1 MFRSSL
7 SRRLVVGGVLVFG
20 LLALAPAVHAQTIFA
35 CVREA
40 NQVRIVDA
48 SQTCQKNE
56 TRIFWNVVGPQGPAG
71 PGGTAGPAGAQ
82 GPAGPAGAQG
92 PVGPAGAQGPVG
104 PAGAQGPVGPAG
116 ATGATG
122 SQGPEGP
129 AGPAGS
135 AGAAGPTGAQGFSAA
150 ITPDDGTGCGVV
162 GGLKLTLVDGS
173 GVEVPNTVPAFVCN
187 GAPGAKGNTGPMG
200 QQGSQ
205 GVQGVAGPKGDTGAT
220 GAEGATGPIGPGGP
234 QGVPG
239 AQGPQ
244 GFQGLQG
251 PQGIQGVPGSILIG
265 AQNWAPGA
273 IGPINLPGQGTFTTV
288 TGSGFAGQTQGHALI
303 ISVIVP
309 LISNGGGVSC
319 QPAIDG
325 VWAGSKA
332 FPQMDPFNSTKEGF
346 FGGSGY
352 VLWST
357 SRVYSNVPAGFHQFS
372 IQCWSAGPVSYVST
386 TAIASMTVIEM

>member
-1 MFRSSL
+1 MFRSAL
-7 SRRLVVGGVLVFG
+7 SRHLVVGGVLV
-20 LLALAPAVHAQTIFA
+20 LASLALPPAVHAQSIFA
-35 CVREA
+35 CVKEA

-48 SQTCQKNE
+48 SQSCQKNE

-71 PGGTAGPAGAQ
+71 AGGSAGPAGAP
-82 GPAGPAGAQG
+82 GPAGPSGAQG
-92 PVGPAGAQGPVG
+92 PA
-104 PAGAQGPVGPAG
+104 GPAG

-122 SQGPEGP
+122 SQGPAGP
-129 AGPAGS
+129 AGPGGLAGS
-135 AGAAGPTGAQGFSAA
+135 TGAAGPAGAQGFSAA

-162 GGLKLTLVDGS
+162 GGLRLTLVDGN
-173 GVEVPNTVPAFVCN
+173 GVDVPNTIPAFVCN
-187 GAPGAKGNTGPMG
+187 GASGGKGDTGGLGPAGAPG
-200 QQGSQ
+200 QQGPQGPQ
-205 GVQGVAGPKGDTGAT
+205 GVQGVAGAKGDTGAT
-220 GAEGATGPIGPGGP
+220 GAAGGTGPAGPTGS

-244 GFQGLQG
+244 GFQGVQG
-251 PQGIQGVPGSILIG
+251 AQGIQGAPGSVLLG

-273 IGPINLPGQGTFTTV
+273 IGPLNLPGQATFTTV
-288 TGSGFAGQTQGHALI
+288 TGSGFAAQTQGRALI

-309 LISNGGGVSC
+309 LLSNGGGVSC

-325 VWAGSKA
+325 VWAGAKA

-346 FGGSGY
+346 WGGSGY

-386 TAIASMTVIEM
+386 TALASMTVIEM